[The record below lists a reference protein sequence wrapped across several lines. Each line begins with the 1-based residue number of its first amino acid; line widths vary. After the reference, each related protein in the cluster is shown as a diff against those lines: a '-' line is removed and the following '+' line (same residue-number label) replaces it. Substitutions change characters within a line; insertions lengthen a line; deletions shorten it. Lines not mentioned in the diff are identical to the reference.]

1 MRMHMQ
7 HTWAHAE
14 QTWQGIPVKGGK
26 LVTKWWNDQL
36 IMWGADWYQG
46 IPEDELFD
54 PSAFPPG
61 AGTAPGVRRA
71 TENSLVHRIRLDVPL
86 HDLAGDF
93 SEVVLV
99 DIFHSPAV
107 RAWAAQYPNVY
118 LEEADLTGL
127 VESMAEGEIAAEPP
141 LPTFPEADGDLV
153 VSLNLLGQLPLIPLR
168 HVPNKQAKAYGEAIQ
183 RQHLRALQA
192 LAGRVC
198 LITETHREYIE
209 DGEVDAVEPT
219 LGDIKLPEPDESWLW
234 NLAPA
239 PELERDRDL
248 RLRIAAYSDFFRKI
262 GIF

>member
-1 MRMHMQ
+1 MLREWVSHL
-7 HTWAHAE
+7 TTRAPA
-14 QTWQGIPVKGGK
+14 PVKKLGYLKEQIAIAARHRRLHPAWKTHLERSRRFVMWSAANCPGQEKVTVLGSGG
-26 LVTKWWNDQL
+26 L
-36 IMWGADWYQG
+36 
-46 IPEDELFD
+46 
-54 PSAFPPG
+54 
-61 AGTAPGVRRA
+61 
-71 TENSLVHRIRLDVPL
+71 LDVPL

-219 LGDIKLPEPDESWLW
+219 LGDIKLPDPEESWHW

-239 PELERDRDL
+239 PELEPDRDL
-248 RLRIAAYSDFFRKI
+248 RLRIVGYSNLFKK
-262 GIF
+262 